1 MPCLPPNY
9 STISGVLVVLV
20 QLFVCVVCCVWGVVF
35 VWGYICVGTLE
46 TLEVFVCKGFCAW
59 FPLGTSQALG
69 LLWPCSRFVL
79 CATPLCAHSCCVFIG
94 GGYPS
99 DG

>member
-1 MPCLPPNY
+1 
-9 STISGVLVVLV
+9 
-20 QLFVCVVCCVWGVVF
+20 VVCLGCLFFGVGLLCF
-35 VWGYICVGTLE
+35 GL
-46 TLEVFVCKGFCAW
+46 W
-59 FPLGTSQALG
+59 FPLGTSQAFR

-79 CATPLCAHSCCVFIG
+79 CATPLCAHSCCVVIG